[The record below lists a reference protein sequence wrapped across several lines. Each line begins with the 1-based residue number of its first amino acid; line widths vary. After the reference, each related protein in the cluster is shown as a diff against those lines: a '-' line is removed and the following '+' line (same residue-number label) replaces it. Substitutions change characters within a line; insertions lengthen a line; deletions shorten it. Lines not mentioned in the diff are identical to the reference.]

1 MYRKLFK
8 IAGGMNHLR
17 KDPFGFI
24 IDSLVSVIVNL
35 FIPIPL
41 AGSLI
46 CEFRGPV
53 LGCLM
58 SLIVL
63 GVVMISI
70 VGMVIMSPILVSS
83 SLAQKITTFLDGT
96 GGAVPV
102 DGSFSS
108 TAIPGQ
114 TPLGGNGLE
123 FTSIT
128 AGFMD
133 PIYFLTFGMIHTG
146 IDLVPNT
153 RYYATSQS
161 YKEHHLVIV
170 YATHSGKVSTYID
183 GYGADT
189 AEVLSGDG
197 KLKTVYK
204 HMKQMFVSTG
214 MDVQAGSPI
223 GEMGRTGFAT
233 AEHVH
238 YEIRLK
244 SGNNWV
250 AVNPLTYIH

>member
-24 IDSLVSVIVNL
+24 IDSLVSVIVSFL
-35 FIPIPL
+35 IPIPF
-41 AGSLI
+41 AGTLMR
-46 CEFRGPV
+46 EFRGPV

-70 VGMVIMSPILVSS
+70 VGMVIMSPVLVSS
-83 SLAQKITTFLDGT
+83 SLVQKITTFL
-96 GGAVPV
+96 GGAGGLVPA
-102 DGSFSS
+102 DGSFLP
-108 TAIPGQ
+108 TTVPGQ
-114 TPLGGNGLE
+114 IPLGGSGLE
-123 FTSIT
+123 FSSIT

-133 PIYFLTFGMIHTG
+133 PVYFLSFGMNHTG
-146 IDLVPNT
+146 IDLVPNA
-153 RYYATSQS
+153 RYYANSPS
-161 YKEHHLVIV
+161 FKEHHRVIV
-170 YATHSGKVSTYID
+170 YTTHSGKVIAYID
-183 GYGADT
+183 GYGGET
-189 AEVLSGDG
+189 VEVLAGDG

-204 HMKQMFVSTG
+204 HMKHVFVSSG
-214 MDVQAGSPI
+214 ADVQAGSAV
-223 GEMGRTGFAT
+223 GEMGMTGFAT

-250 AVNPLTYIH
+250 AVNPLTYIK

>member
-1 MYRKLFK
+1 MYRNLFK
-8 IAGGMNHLR
+8 IAGGLNHLR

-35 FIPIPL
+35 LIPIPF
-41 AGSLI
+41 AGTLI
-46 CEFRGPV
+46 REFRGPV

-83 SLAQKITTFLDGT
+83 SLVQKVTMFL
-96 GGAVPV
+96 GGEGGPAPV
-102 DGSFSS
+102 DGSFNQTS
-108 TAIPGQ
+108 IPIQ
-114 TPLGGNGLE
+114 TPLGGNA
-123 FTSIT
+123 FSFASVTS
-128 AGFMD
+128 GFMD
-133 PIYFLTFGMIHTG
+133 PVYFIIFGMNHTG
-146 IDLVPNT
+146 IDLVPNGN
-153 RYYATSQS
+153 YYANSQS
-161 YKEHHLVIV
+161 FKEHHRVIV
-170 YATHSGKVSTYID
+170 YATHSGKVTAYID

-214 MDVQAGSPI
+214 MDVQAGSPV